1 MRSQIGIYR
10 ETDEDYEHWAG
21 LILLESPLGPRDL
34 LAELAPF
41 LRRFHCGHGME
52 DAAGLAAW
60 LAWKLVDMRDGGD
73 TSFEGVSIER
83 ELAIDIEFF
92 YRVTPGSVE
101 VFRIDEVF
109 EWHPVARLEVECA
122 SAEEEEAVEIESRG
136 S

>member
-21 LILLESPLGPRDL
+21 LILLESSLGPRDL

-60 LAWKLVDMRDGGD
+60 LAWKLVDMRDGDD
-73 TSFEGVSIER
+73 TSFEGVSIAR

-122 SAEEEEAVEIESRG
+122 PAEEEAVEIESRG